1 MSRFKVGD
9 WVKVKPRVND
19 KLSGIRFRVTCV
31 QPEIDAHGRLRSNDF
46 ATLVSVEFTRP
57 ATNERGLTTFY
68 AGLLEPFENGVE
80 LMMECL

>member
-9 WVKVKPRVND
+9 WVKVKPRTND
-19 KLSGIRFRVTCV
+19 KLSGIRFRVTHV
-31 QPEIDAHGRLRSNDF
+31 QPETNIHGRPPRSDF

-57 ATNERGLTTFY
+57 NTNERGLTTFY